1 MDDGKLAWRF
11 ADCQQ
16 FYSFAAVLESLVL
29 LKNER
34 KPVVMAL
41 WGHELPEW
49 NNVGQLLAI
58 LCGIL
63 SWENTPTELWSHVE
77 SNVHTEQ

>member
-16 FYSFAAVLESLVL
+16 FYSFAAVLKDLVL

-34 KPVVMAL
+34 KTIVM
-41 WGHELPEW
+41 G
-49 NNVGQLLAI
+49 
-58 LCGIL
+58 L
-63 SWENTPTELWSHVE
+63 SGPAVA
-77 SNVHTEQ
+77 